1 MKILISST
9 NPDEPSLNKLKQIK
23 EQIERMGAIT
33 RKLMKVTKDET
44 KEYLQSKI
52 TDLDKSAP

>member
-33 RKLMKVTKDET
+33 ENL
-44 KEYLQSKI
+44 
-52 TDLDKSAP
+52 